1 MPHRINKCA
10 AYVAAATVLGCAV
23 MAIVDGVIS
32 PTYAVKSAVKI
43 VLFAGL
49 PIVFALC
56 FDKDALR
63 SILLHRKKG
72 IILSLLIGMAIY
84 AFIVGGYF
92 ALRGVFDFSAVT
104 SSLTSGEGVTRD
116 NFLYVAAYIS
126 ICNSLLEELFFRGFA
141 FHTLNKYMNRGIAY
155 VFSALSFAV
164 YHVAIMS
171 GWFSPLLF
179 VLLVAGLF
187 AGGVIFNYL
196 DEKTGSIYPSWIVH
210 MFANLATNTVGCVLF
225 GIL

>member
-1 MPHRINKCA
+1 MTKRINKCA
-10 AYVAAATVLGCAV
+10 AFVAAATVIGCAL

-43 VLFAGL
+43 VLFAGM

-56 FDKDALR
+56 FDKDAVKAV
-63 SILLHRKKG
+63 LLPQKKG
-72 IILSLLIGMAIY
+72 LFLSLSIGIAIY
-84 AFIVGGYF
+84 ALIVGGYF

-104 SSLTSGEGVTRD
+104 SSLTEGEGVTRD
-116 NFLYVAAYIS
+116 NFLFVAAYIS
-126 ICNSLLEELFFRGFA
+126 ICNSFLEEFFFRGFA
-141 FHTLNKYMNRGIAY
+141 FHVLSRYVGRGASN
-155 VFSALSFAV
+155 VFSAITFAV

-179 VLLVAGLF
+179 VLLVVGLF
-187 AGGVIFNYL
+187 AGGVIFNFL
-196 DEKTGSIYPSWIVH
+196 DVKTGDIYPSWIVH

-225 GIL
+225 GII